1 MALIRLS
8 IFRASRLLWQCFCFL
23 LLLTGN
29 VIAGQFQG
37 TATSFGRQQC
47 FILDHF
53 PADSGATYRDK
64 DAEKEQELC
73 GISFEDKGIAL
84 CPKTWSTSPGTIVYD
99 IRGSKYNGNPDA
111 FESAYCPRQ
120 RALKDKVAGVDKLAS
135 FKQSVNGQ
143 FQQSTSAT
151 YAQGSALYY
160 HFSRYL
166 NALVDVP
173 VAAMRTMDRREHLN
187 RVASK
192 GPATAQGKMIAAG
205 WNVINSAEKNSLG
218 YVPVDEFYYGDPQD
232 GLFYGVMLK
241 NRGER
246 YGAEFNGNISGKG
259 YSEQYAFLQKTP
271 AFVAL
276 ASQTNALDAVSLGI
290 ALSKKDPVVGKAL
303 GPTVS
308 NEQMMFWMQELSE
321 ILIMDHIFS
330 QQDRPGNIDY
340 IWVWYYV
347 DGKGQLRSLPA
358 KSKVSRPGMSSIEA
372 PDELEG
378 SVRRY
383 LIQKTQLNDNDA
395 GGRRYANFTQKFG
408 LLTKIHHLN
417 AVTYRQL
424 VHLAKDFESKGP
436 FYKYLRNSFYI
447 SDQNADLISQNVV
460 QAAQILQGTCKA
472 GTMNF
477 DLKPERYLETQKVEA
492 VKVDCESP

>member
-23 LLLTGN
+23 LLLTGS

-47 FILDHF
+47 FMLDHF
-53 PADSGATYRDK
+53 PADSGAKYRDS
-64 DAEKEQELC
+64 DAKKERELC
-73 GISFEDKGIAL
+73 GVSFEDTGIGL

-120 RALKDKVAGVDKLAS
+120 RALKDTVAGVDKLAS

-143 FQQSTSAT
+143 FHQSTSAT

-166 NALVDVP
+166 NAIVDVP
-173 VAAMRTMDRREHLN
+173 VAVMRTMDRQEHLH

-192 GPATAQGKMIAAG
+192 GPAIAQGKMIAAG
-205 WNVINSAEKNSLG
+205 WNVINSAEKSPPG
-218 YVPVDEFYYGDPQD
+218 YVPVDEFYYGDPQN
-232 GLFYGVMLK
+232 GLFYGAMLK
-241 NRGER
+241 NRGDR

-259 YSEQYAFLQKTP
+259 YTEQYAFLQKTP
-271 AFVAL
+271 AFLAL
-276 ASQTNALDAVSLGI
+276 ASQAEVQDAVPLAI
-290 ALSKKDPVVGKAL
+290 ALSRKDPIVGRAL
-303 GPTVS
+303 GLSVS
-308 NEQMMFWMQELSE
+308 TEQMMFWMQELSE
-321 ILIMDHIFS
+321 ILILDHIFS

-347 DGKGQLRSLPA
+347 DGEGQLRSLHAP
-358 KSKVSRPGMSSIEA
+358 STVSRAGMSSIQA
-372 PDELEG
+372 PDEVAA
-378 SVRRY
+378 SAKRY

-395 GGRRYANFTQKFG
+395 GGRKYANFTQKFG
-408 LLTKIHHLN
+408 LLAKIHHLN
-417 AVTYRQL
+417 ATTYRQL
-424 VHLAKDFESKGP
+424 TRLAKDLESKGP
-436 FYKYLRNSFYI
+436 LYKYLRDTFYI
-447 SDQNADLISQNVV
+447 SGANVDLISQNAI
-460 QAAQILQGTCKA
+460 QAAQILQATCKA
-472 GTMNF
+472 GMMNF
-477 DLKPERYLETQKVEA
+477 DLNPERYLETQQVER
-492 VKVDCESP
+492 VKVDCENP